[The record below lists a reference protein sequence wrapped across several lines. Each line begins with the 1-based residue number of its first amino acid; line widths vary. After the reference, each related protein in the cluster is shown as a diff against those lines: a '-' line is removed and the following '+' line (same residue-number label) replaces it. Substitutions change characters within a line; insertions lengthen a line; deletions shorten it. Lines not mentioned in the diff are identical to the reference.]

1 MTPPTT
7 PDCKLD
13 APGVIGCTALL
24 GVSREY
30 ALEQH
35 GKYRQQLEDCDR
47 STLEALAM
55 LLIQKRS
62 VDGLNGRHWNAG
74 AHRYFEDAV
83 ESMMRSMTPHYPSS
97 APPENDL

>member
-13 APGVIGCTALL
+13 APDVIRCTALL

-35 GKYRQQLEDCDR
+35 RKYRQQLEDCDR
-47 STLEALAM
+47 ATLEALAM

-62 VDGLNGRHWNAG
+62 VDGLNGRRWDAG
-74 AHRYFEDAV
+74 AHLYFDDAV
-83 ESMMRSMTPHYPSS
+83 ESMIRSMTPNV
-97 APPENDL
+97 AGEPPAAGD